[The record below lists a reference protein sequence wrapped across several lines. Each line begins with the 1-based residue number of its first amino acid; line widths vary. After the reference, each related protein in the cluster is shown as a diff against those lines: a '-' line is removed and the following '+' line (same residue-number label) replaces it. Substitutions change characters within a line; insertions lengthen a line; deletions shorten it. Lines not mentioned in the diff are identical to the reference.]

1 MLVDQVFKDQEIQEY
16 FKNKIIIKDRDVEFI
31 KSKTN
36 LTKFKLSDKDIKYHI
51 KFNIPFCEHKCPI
64 CGHPIHVDS
73 KCLNFPCACSAKC
86 RAILSKQKREDTM
99 QQKYGKVNPMQCE
112 DFKLKHQQ
120 SVFDHYGVYV
130 PSKNKDIVQKAVKT
144 KQGRIY
150 EPKHKRLSEQTKQKI
165 KNTLIKNYGVDCIF
179 KSKQFIEKLKKDN
192 LKKYNK
198 EYFVQTDKFMNY
210 EEAKASLAS
219 DSD

>member
-1 MLVDQVFKDQEIQEY
+1 
-16 FKNKIIIKDRDVEFI
+16 
-31 KSKTN
+31 
-36 LTKFKLSDKDIKYHI
+36 
-51 KFNIPFCEHKCPI
+51 
-64 CGHPIHVDS
+64 
-73 KCLNFPCACSAKC
+73 
-86 RAILSKQKREDTM
+86 
-99 QQKYGKVNPMQCE
+99 MQCE